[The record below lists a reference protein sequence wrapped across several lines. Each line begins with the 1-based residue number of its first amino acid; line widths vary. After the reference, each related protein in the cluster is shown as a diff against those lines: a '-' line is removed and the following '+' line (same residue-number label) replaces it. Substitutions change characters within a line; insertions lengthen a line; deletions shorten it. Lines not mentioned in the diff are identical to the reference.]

1 MRENAVAVFLA
12 ELGLDG
18 GIVRAEEESHLLVLL
33 DFALNGSVEVL
44 EPAVLLAHR
53 IVRAADVNADG
64 VRGKAAHYL
73 VDARLEG
80 RDGAQVGNTGGG
92 IVAEGEPAGN
102 VEAAMARENL
112 GKGCLVLWKVF
123 PALESI
129 AHGEA
134 HESRPPAV
142 AAAVQGGPPALVV
155 DGNGGEMQRLEQF
168 LKPGVAF
175 WMLAPVYLKAQIGPS
190 AADFHYRENEAQAIA
205 KAAHRDDAEFG

>member
-53 IVRAADVNADG
+53 IVRAADVDADG

-73 VDARLEG
+73 IDASLQG
-80 RDGAQVGNTGGG
+80 RDGSQMGDTRGG
-92 IVAEGEPAGN
+92 IVAEREPAGN

-112 GKGCLVLWKVF
+112 GKGCLVLRQVVA
-123 PALESI
+123 ALESV

-134 HESRPPAV
+134 HETRPPAV
-142 AAAVQGGPPALVV
+142 SAAV
-155 DGNGGEMQRLEQF
+155 
-168 LKPGVAF
+168 
-175 WMLAPVYLKAQIGPS
+175 
-190 AADFHYRENEAQAIA
+190 
-205 KAAHRDDAEFG
+205 